1 MKLLYVVNEAQFFLS
16 HRLPLAIEAR
26 KRGYEVIVV
35 SAPGTGEEGIF
46 DEGFQHLPVPL
57 SRSGFSLKTELA
69 TYRGL
74 RAIYRSVQPDLVHH
88 VTIKP
93 VLYGSL
99 AARSANVGSVVN
111 AVPGMGYVFTRRGS
125 RASVARAFVN
135 FLYRIALNHSNM
147 RVIFQ
152 NSEDLAGFVG
162 HAIVRH
168 DQTVLIRGAGVD
180 LDVYANSPEPEG
192 PPVFL
197 LVSRM
202 IKDKG
207 VWDFAQAAGVI
218 KKQYPDWRFLLAG
231 GLDEEYPAALSE
243 QQLRQMEQDYGVEWL
258 GHREDIPELLKICH
272 VFCLPS
278 YREGLPKALIEAA
291 AAGRALIAS
300 DIAGC
305 REVVTQE
312 VTGLLV
318 ETRSPDAMKV
328 AMLRLGE
335 DSALRQRLAKAAY
348 EKAVAVFGQ
357 DDVVKHTFRVYDE
370 LLAGSNT

>member
-26 KRGYEVIVV
+26 KRGYEVVVV
-35 SAPGTGEEGIF
+35 SAPNTGEEGIV
-46 DEGFQHLPVPL
+46 DAGFRFLPVPL
-57 SRSGFSLKTELA
+57 SRSGFSLTTELG
-69 TYRGL
+69 TFRGL
-74 RAIYRSVQPDLVHH
+74 RSIYRSEQPDLVHH

-125 RASVARAFVN
+125 RASIARACVN

-168 DQTVLIRGAGVD
+168 DETVLIRGAGVD
-180 LDVYANSPEPEG
+180 LEVYAKSPEPEG

-207 VWDFAQAAGVI
+207 VLDFAEAAGAI
-218 KKQYPDWRFLLAG
+218 KKKHPDWRFLLAG
-231 GLDEEYPAALSE
+231 GLDGQYPAALSE

-258 GHREDIPELLKICH
+258 GHREDVADLLKACH

-305 REVVTQE
+305 REVITE
-312 VTGLLV
+312 GVTGLLV
-318 ETRSPDAMKV
+318 ETRSPQSMEM

-335 DSALRQRLAKAAY
+335 DSSLRRRLAQAAY

-370 LLAGSNT
+370 SVAGTGH